1 MCPKKFALPK
11 KFFVIDLSN
20 QSNYPILNTI
30 VVIKEKVLVVN
41 FFVLSFFGNLLFVLK
56 FTVIIFIIVSPIM
69 KLDYGTV
76 SVLFPTFFTF
86 YKIYYPFG
94 IAIRWFVN
102 MINLSE
108 LRFLKI
114 EVFFIS
120 LHNS

>member
-1 MCPKKFALPK
+1 MCPKKFALPM
-11 KFFVIDLSN
+11 KFFVIDFSN

-56 FTVIIFIIVSPIM
+56 FTVIIFIIVSPIT

-76 SVLFPTFFTF
+76 SVLLPTLFTF
-86 YKIYYPFG
+86 YKMCYPFG
-94 IAIRWFVN
+94 IAIKWFVN

-120 LHNS
+120 SHNS